1 MRAPEIRPF
10 ADEDLDAA
18 ATLLAERH
26 TRHRASEP
34 LLSARYED
42 PAAAG
47 EEVETLW
54 RSANA
59 SGAVGVRDGRVVAYV
74 VGAPRD
80 EDVWGPNVWVGSAGH
95 AAEAAEDVR
104 DVYAAATARWVEEG
118 RTRQYVLVPASDAA
132 LVDAWFRLSFG
143 QQQGHGI
150 CEPAEQEPSV
160 PAGFEI
166 RPPDLADVEQL
177 IELDLALPRH
187 QQLAPVFGDSRIP
200 SPEDARAEWESTLA
214 AGDEHI
220 LIGYRDGRPVA
231 CWSLTDFGHSRHNE
245 GVMQIERAAYL
256 AFAVTLP
263 EARGSGIGVALT
275 DAGLAWAAREG
286 FDAVVTDWRVTNLL
300 ASRFWPARGFRTSFL
315 RLYRSIP

>member
-10 ADEDLDAA
+10 ADGDLDAA
-18 ATLLAERH
+18 AALLAERH
-26 TRHRASEP
+26 KRHREQEP

-42 PAAAG
+42 PAAARD
-47 EEVETLW
+47 EIEKLW
-54 RSANA
+54 RAEGA
-59 SGAVGVRDGRVVAYV
+59 SGAVGVRGGRVVAYV

-95 AAEAAEDVR
+95 AAETAEDVR

-118 RTRQYVLVPASDAA
+118 RMRQYVLVPASDGG

-143 QQQGHGI
+143 QQQCQGMQEPVEA
-150 CEPAEQEPSV
+150 EPAV

-187 QQLAPVFGDSRIP
+187 QQLPPVFGDSRIP
-200 SPEDARAEWESTLA
+200 SREEARAEWESTLA
-214 AGDEHI
+214 GDDEHI
-220 LIGYRDGRPVA
+220 LIGYRDGRPLA
-231 CWSLTDFGHSRHNE
+231 CWSMTDFGHSRHSE
-245 GVMQIERAAYL
+245 GVMQLERAAYL

-275 DAGLAWAAREG
+275 DASLAWAAREG
-286 FDAVVTDWRVTNLL
+286 YPAVVTDWRVTNLL
-300 ASRFWPARGFRTSFL
+300 ASRFWPARGFRPTFL

>member
-1 MRAPEIRPF
+1 MPAPEIRPF

-26 TRHRASEP
+26 QRHRAAEP
-34 LLSARYED
+34 LLSARYEE
-42 PAAAG
+42 AAAAR
-47 EEVETLW
+47 EELEQLW
-54 RSANA
+54 RSVGA

-74 VGAPRD
+74 IGAPRD
-80 EDVWGPNVWVGSAGH
+80 EDAWGPNVWVGSAGH
-95 AAEAAEDVR
+95 AAEVAEDVR
-104 DVYAAATARWVEEG
+104 DAYAAASARWVEEG

-150 CEPAEQEPSV
+150 QEPADAEHAV
-160 PAGFEI
+160 PVGFEI
-166 RPPDLADVEQL
+166 RSPDLADVEQL

-200 SPEDARAEWESTLA
+200 TREDARAEWESTLA
-214 AGDEHI
+214 ADDEHI

-231 CWSLTDFGHSRHNE
+231 CWSMADFGHSRHNE
-245 GVMQIERAAYL
+245 GVMRMGRAAYL

-275 DAGLAWAAREG
+275 DASLAWAAREG
-286 FDAVVTDWRVTNLL
+286 YPAVVTDWRVTNLL
-300 ASRFWPARGFRTSFL
+300 ASRFWPARRFRLTFL